1 GSIVQGS
8 AGVRIGAPTGVACS
22 VCPGGVT
29 SGHPV
34 NPLLGAKVLP
44 GETDLALPGPLP
56 FILSRTY
63 SSYRTKTPAP
73 VGSLGPGWKMPAD
86 IRLQLRDN
94 TLILSDNGGRSLY
107 FEHLFPGE
115 DGYSRSESLWL
126 VRGGVAKL
134 DEGHRLAALWQA
146 LPEELRLSPHRYLA
160 TNSPQGPWWVL
171 GWCEQVPEAD
181 EVLPAPL
188 PPYRVLTGLVDRFGR
203 TQTFHREA
211 GGEITGVT
219 DGAGRHFRLVL
230 TTQAQRAEE
239 ARQQAISGGTE
250 PSAFP
255 DTLPGYTEYGRDNGI
270 RLSAVWLTHDPEYP
284 DNLPAAPL
292 VRYGWTPRG
301 ELAAV
306 YDRSNTQVRSFTYD
320 DKYRGRMVA
329 HRHTGRPEIRY
340 RYDSDG
346 RVTEQLNPAGL
357 SYTYQY
363 EKDRITITDSL
374 DRREVL
380 HTQGEGGLKR
390 VVKKEHADGSV
401 MQSQFDAVGRLK
413 AQTDAAGRTTEY
425 SPDVV
430 TGLITRITTPDGR
443 ASAFYYNHHNQL
455 TSATGTDGLEL
466 RREYDESG
474 RLIQETAHNGDITR
488 YRYDNPHSD
497 LPCATEDATG
507 SRKTM
512 TWSRYG
518 QLLTVTD
525 CSGYVTRY
533 DHDRFGQVTAVHREE
548 GLSQYRAYDSR
559 GQLIAVKDTQGHETR
574 YEYNAA
580 GDLTAVIAPDGSR
593 NGTQYDAWGK
603 AIRTTQG
610 GLTRSME
617 YDAAGRVIRLT
628 SENGSHTTFRYDV
641 LDRLIQ
647 ETGFDGRTQRYH
659 HDLTGKLIRSEDE
672 GLVTHWHYD
681 EADRIT
687 HRTVKGE
694 PAEQW
699 QYDERGWLTQISHL
713 SEGHRVTVHYGYDE
727 KGRLTGE
734 RQTVHHPQTEALLWQ
749 HETRHAYNAQ
759 GLANR
764 CIPDSLPAV
773 EWLTYGSGWLA
784 GMKLGDT
791 PLVEYTR
798 DRLHR
803 ETLRSFGRYELT
815 TAYTSAGQL
824 QSQHLNSLQYDRD
837 YTWNDNGELIRISS
851 PRQTRSYS
859 YSDSGRLTGVHT
871 TTSNL
876 DIRIPYATD
885 PAGNRLPDPEL
896 HPDITLSMW
905 PDNRIAR
912 DAHYLYRYDRHG
924 RLTEKTDLIPEGVIR
939 TDDERTHQYHYDSQH
954 RLVHYT
960 RTQYAEP
967 LVESR
972 YLYDPLGRRVAK
984 RVWRRERDLTGWM
997 SLSRKP
1003 EVTWYGWDGDRL
1015 TTIQNDRTRIQTVY
1029 QPGSFTP
1036 LIRVE
1041 TATGELAKTQRRSLA
1056 DALQQSGGEDGGSVV
1071 FPPVLVQML
1080 DRLESEILADRVSE
1094 ESRRWLA
1101 SCGLTVE
1108 QIQNQMDPVYT
1119 PARKIHLYHCDHR
1132 GLPLAL
1138 VSTEG
1143 ATEWCAEYDEWGNL
1157 LNEENPHQLQQLIR
1171 LPGQQYDEESGLYYN
1186 RHRYYDPLQGR
1197 YITQDPIGLEGG
1209 WNQYVYA
1216 SIHPTYSI
1224 DPLGLIDKPAPVF
1237 NRELNSDAYYLAVNN
1252 CYSYALNRY
1261 GNPGSRIFGGGGLQ
1275 PGELSGKEFSK
1286 LTCSSIF
1293 EASKNDGAKD
1303 LDNGSCPSGY
1313 HKAQLFI
1320 RPHNFIG
1327 MGGDYHWYRQDA
1339 NGEWSDKQGVGAIR
1353 FRGKDPLP
1361 PIDYPEKCGTI
1372 CLPN

>member
-1 GSIVQGS
+1 MSGKPAARQGDMTQYGGSIVQGS

-44 GETDLALPGPLP
+44 GETDIALPGPLP

-160 TNSPQGPWWVL
+160 TNSPQGPWWLL
-171 GWCEQVPEAD
+171 GWCERVPEAD

-211 GGEITGVT
+211 AGEFSGEITGVT
-219 DGAGRHFRLVL
+219 DGAGRHFQLVL

-284 DNLPAAPL
+284 ENLPAAPL

-374 DRREVL
+374 NRREVL
-380 HTQGEGGLKR
+380 HTQGEAGLKR
-390 VVKKEHADGSV
+390 VVK
-401 MQSQFDAVGRLK
+401 
-413 AQTDAAGRTTEY
+413 
-425 SPDVV
+425 
-430 TGLITRITTPDGR
+430 
-443 ASAFYYNHHNQL
+443 NHP
-455 TSATGTDGLEL
+455 E
-466 RREYDESG
+466 
-474 RLIQETAHNGDITR
+474 
-488 YRYDNPHSD
+488 
-497 LPCATEDATG
+497 
-507 SRKTM
+507 
-512 TWSRYG
+512 
-518 QLLTVTD
+518 
-525 CSGYVTRY
+525 
-533 DHDRFGQVTAVHREE
+533 
-548 GLSQYRAYDSR
+548 
-559 GQLIAVKDTQGHETR
+559 
-574 YEYNAA
+574 
-580 GDLTAVIAPDGSR
+580 
-593 NGTQYDAWGK
+593 
-603 AIRTTQG
+603 
-610 GLTRSME
+610 
-617 YDAAGRVIRLT
+617 
-628 SENGSHTTFRYDV
+628 
-641 LDRLIQ
+641 
-647 ETGFDGRTQRYH
+647 
-659 HDLTGKLIRSEDE
+659 
-672 GLVTHWHYD
+672 
-681 EADRIT
+681 
-687 HRTVKGE
+687 
-694 PAEQW
+694 
-699 QYDERGWLTQISHL
+699 
-713 SEGHRVTVHYGYDE
+713 
-727 KGRLTGE
+727 
-734 RQTVHHPQTEALLWQ
+734 TEALLWQ

-791 PLVEYTR
+791 PLVDFTR

-803 ETLRSFGRYELT
+803 ETLRRFGRYELS
-815 TAYTSAGQL
+815 TAYTPAGQL

-859 YSDSGRLTGVHT
+859 YSTTGRLTGVHT
-871 TTSNL
+871 TAANL

-896 HPDITLSMW
+896 HPDSTLSMW

-924 RLTEKTDLIPEGVIR
+924 RLTEKTDLIPEGGIR
-939 TDDERTHQYHYDSQH
+939 TDDERTHRYHYDSQH

-1015 TTIQNDRTRIQTVY
+1015 TTIQNDRSRIQTIY

-1101 SCGLTVE
+1101 SCGLTVA
-1108 QIQNQMDPVYT
+1108 QMKNQMDPVYT

-1132 GLPLAL
+1132 GLPLVL
-1138 VSTEG
+1138 ISTEG

-1157 LNEENPHQLQQLIR
+1157 LNEENPHHLQQLIR

-1197 YITQDPIGLEGG
+1197 YITQDPIGLKGG
-1209 WNQYVYA
+1209 WNFYQYPLSPVN
-1216 SIHPTYSI
+1216 SM
-1224 DPLGLIDKPAPVF
+1224 DPLGL
-1237 NRELNSDAYYLAVNN
+1237 Y
-1252 CYSYALNRY
+1252 
-1261 GNPGSRIFGGGGLQ
+1261 
-1275 PGELSGKEFSK
+1275 EFK
-1286 LTCSSIF
+1286 
-1293 EASKNDGAKD
+1293 SKNIDD
-1303 LDNGSCPSGY
+1303 
-1313 HKAQLFI
+1313 
-1320 RPHNFIG
+1320 IG
-1327 MGGDYHWYRQDA
+1327 IFALAMW
-1339 NGEWSDKQGVGAIR
+1339 VM
-1353 FRGKDPLP
+1353 LP
-1361 PIDYPEKCGTI
+1361 TY
-1372 CLPN
+1372 

>member
-1 GSIVQGS
+1 
-8 AGVRIGAPTGVACS
+8 
-22 VCPGGVT
+22 
-29 SGHPV
+29 
-34 NPLLGAKVLP
+34 
-44 GETDLALPGPLP
+44 
-56 FILSRTY
+56 
-63 SSYRTKTPAP
+63 
-73 VGSLGPGWKMPAD
+73 
-86 IRLQLRDN
+86 
-94 TLILSDNGGRSLY
+94 
-107 FEHLFPGE
+107 
-115 DGYSRSESLWL
+115 
-126 VRGGVAKL
+126 
-134 DEGHRLAALWQA
+134 
-146 LPEELRLSPHRYLA
+146 
-160 TNSPQGPWWVL
+160 
-171 GWCEQVPEAD
+171 
-181 EVLPAPL
+181 
-188 PPYRVLTGLVDRFGR
+188 
-203 TQTFHREA
+203 
-211 GGEITGVT
+211 
-219 DGAGRHFRLVL
+219 
-230 TTQAQRAEE
+230 RA
-239 ARQQAISGGTE
+239 
-250 PSAFP
+250 
-255 DTLPGYTEYGRDNGI
+255 
-270 RLSAVWLTHDPEYP
+270 
-284 DNLPAAPL
+284 
-292 VRYGWTPRG
+292 
-301 ELAAV
+301 
-306 YDRSNTQVRSFTYD
+306 
-320 DKYRGRMVA
+320 
-329 HRHTGRPEIRY
+329 GRPEIRY

-346 RVTEQLNPAGL
+346 RVTEQINPAGL

-401 MQSQFDAVGRLK
+401 AQSQFDAVGRLK

-443 ASAFYYNHHNQL
+443 ASAFYYNHHSQL
-455 TSATGTDGLEL
+455 TSATGTDGLEI

-474 RLIQETAHNGDITR
+474 RLIQETAPDGDITR

-681 EADRIT
+681 EADRLT

-699 QYDERGWLTQISHL
+699 QYDERGWLTGISHL

-773 EWLTYGSGWLA
+773 EWLTYGSGWLS

-859 YSDSGRLTGVHT
+859 YSDTGRLTGVHT
-871 TTSNL
+871 TAANL

-896 HPDITLSMW
+896 HPDSTLSMW

-939 TDDERTHQYHYDSQH
+939 TDDERTHRYHYDSRH

-1041 TATGELAKTQRRSLA
+1041 TATGELAKTQRR
-1056 DALQQSGGEDGGSVV
+1056 
-1071 FPPVLVQML
+1071 
-1080 DRLESEILADRVSE
+1080 
-1094 ESRRWLA
+1094 
-1101 SCGLTVE
+1101 
-1108 QIQNQMDPVYT
+1108 
-1119 PARKIHLYHCDHR
+1119 
-1132 GLPLAL
+1132 
-1138 VSTEG
+1138 
-1143 ATEWCAEYDEWGNL
+1143 
-1157 LNEENPHQLQQLIR
+1157 
-1171 LPGQQYDEESGLYYN
+1171 
-1186 RHRYYDPLQGR
+1186 
-1197 YITQDPIGLEGG
+1197 
-1209 WNQYVYA
+1209 
-1216 SIHPTYSI
+1216 
-1224 DPLGLIDKPAPVF
+1224 
-1237 NRELNSDAYYLAVNN
+1237 
-1252 CYSYALNRY
+1252 
-1261 GNPGSRIFGGGGLQ
+1261 
-1275 PGELSGKEFSK
+1275 
-1286 LTCSSIF
+1286 
-1293 EASKNDGAKD
+1293 
-1303 LDNGSCPSGY
+1303 
-1313 HKAQLFI
+1313 
-1320 RPHNFIG
+1320 
-1327 MGGDYHWYRQDA
+1327 
-1339 NGEWSDKQGVGAIR
+1339 
-1353 FRGKDPLP
+1353 
-1361 PIDYPEKCGTI
+1361 
-1372 CLPN
+1372 

>member
-1 GSIVQGS
+1 
-8 AGVRIGAPTGVACS
+8 
-22 VCPGGVT
+22 
-29 SGHPV
+29 
-34 NPLLGAKVLP
+34 
-44 GETDLALPGPLP
+44 
-56 FILSRTY
+56 
-63 SSYRTKTPAP
+63 
-73 VGSLGPGWKMPAD
+73 
-86 IRLQLRDN
+86 
-94 TLILSDNGGRSLY
+94 
-107 FEHLFPGE
+107 
-115 DGYSRSESLWL
+115 
-126 VRGGVAKL
+126 
-134 DEGHRLAALWQA
+134 
-146 LPEELRLSPHRYLA
+146 
-160 TNSPQGPWWVL
+160 
-171 GWCEQVPEAD
+171 
-181 EVLPAPL
+181 
-188 PPYRVLTGLVDRFGR
+188 
-203 TQTFHREA
+203 
-211 GGEITGVT
+211 
-219 DGAGRHFRLVL
+219 
-230 TTQAQRAEE
+230 
-239 ARQQAISGGTE
+239 
-250 PSAFP
+250 
-255 DTLPGYTEYGRDNGI
+255 
-270 RLSAVWLTHDPEYP
+270 
-284 DNLPAAPL
+284 
-292 VRYGWTPRG
+292 
-301 ELAAV
+301 
-306 YDRSNTQVRSFTYD
+306 
-320 DKYRGRMVA
+320 
-329 HRHTGRPEIRY
+329 
-340 RYDSDG
+340 
-346 RVTEQLNPAGL
+346 
-357 SYTYQY
+357 
-363 EKDRITITDSL
+363 
-374 DRREVL
+374 
-380 HTQGEGGLKR
+380 
-390 VVKKEHADGSV
+390 
-401 MQSQFDAVGRLK
+401 
-413 AQTDAAGRTTEY
+413 
-425 SPDVV
+425 
-430 TGLITRITTPDGR
+430 ITRITTPDGR
-443 ASAFYYNHHNQL
+443 ASAFYYNHHSQL
-455 TSATGTDGLEL
+455 TSATGPDGLEL

-533 DHDRFGQVTAVHREE
+533 DHDRFGQMTAVHREE

-603 AIRTTQG
+603 PVRTTQG

-687 HRTVKGE
+687 QRTVNGE

-699 QYDERGWLTQISHL
+699 QYDERGWLTGISHL

-773 EWLTYGSGWLA
+773 EWLTYGSGWLS

-859 YSDSGRLTGVHT
+859 YSDTGRLTGVHT
-871 TTSNL
+871 TAANL

-896 HPDITLSMW
+896 HPDSTLSMW

-939 TDDERTHQYHYDSQH
+939 TDDERTHRYHYDSRH

-1056 DALQQSGGEDGGSVV
+1056 DALQQSGGEDG
-1071 FPPVLVQML
+1071 
-1080 DRLESEILADRVSE
+1080 
-1094 ESRRWLA
+1094 
-1101 SCGLTVE
+1101 
-1108 QIQNQMDPVYT
+1108 
-1119 PARKIHLYHCDHR
+1119 
-1132 GLPLAL
+1132 
-1138 VSTEG
+1138 
-1143 ATEWCAEYDEWGNL
+1143 
-1157 LNEENPHQLQQLIR
+1157 
-1171 LPGQQYDEESGLYYN
+1171 
-1186 RHRYYDPLQGR
+1186 
-1197 YITQDPIGLEGG
+1197 
-1209 WNQYVYA
+1209 
-1216 SIHPTYSI
+1216 
-1224 DPLGLIDKPAPVF
+1224 
-1237 NRELNSDAYYLAVNN
+1237 
-1252 CYSYALNRY
+1252 
-1261 GNPGSRIFGGGGLQ
+1261 
-1275 PGELSGKEFSK
+1275 
-1286 LTCSSIF
+1286 
-1293 EASKNDGAKD
+1293 
-1303 LDNGSCPSGY
+1303 
-1313 HKAQLFI
+1313 
-1320 RPHNFIG
+1320 
-1327 MGGDYHWYRQDA
+1327 
-1339 NGEWSDKQGVGAIR
+1339 
-1353 FRGKDPLP
+1353 
-1361 PIDYPEKCGTI
+1361 
-1372 CLPN
+1372 

>member
-1 GSIVQGS
+1 
-8 AGVRIGAPTGVACS
+8 
-22 VCPGGVT
+22 
-29 SGHPV
+29 
-34 NPLLGAKVLP
+34 
-44 GETDLALPGPLP
+44 
-56 FILSRTY
+56 
-63 SSYRTKTPAP
+63 
-73 VGSLGPGWKMPAD
+73 
-86 IRLQLRDN
+86 
-94 TLILSDNGGRSLY
+94 
-107 FEHLFPGE
+107 
-115 DGYSRSESLWL
+115 
-126 VRGGVAKL
+126 
-134 DEGHRLAALWQA
+134 
-146 LPEELRLSPHRYLA
+146 
-160 TNSPQGPWWVL
+160 
-171 GWCEQVPEAD
+171 
-181 EVLPAPL
+181 
-188 PPYRVLTGLVDRFGR
+188 
-203 TQTFHREA
+203 
-211 GGEITGVT
+211 
-219 DGAGRHFRLVL
+219 
-230 TTQAQRAEE
+230 
-239 ARQQAISGGTE
+239 
-250 PSAFP
+250 
-255 DTLPGYTEYGRDNGI
+255 
-270 RLSAVWLTHDPEYP
+270 
-284 DNLPAAPL
+284 
-292 VRYGWTPRG
+292 
-301 ELAAV
+301 
-306 YDRSNTQVRSFTYD
+306 
-320 DKYRGRMVA
+320 
-329 HRHTGRPEIRY
+329 
-340 RYDSDG
+340 
-346 RVTEQLNPAGL
+346 
-357 SYTYQY
+357 
-363 EKDRITITDSL
+363 
-374 DRREVL
+374 
-380 HTQGEGGLKR
+380 
-390 VVKKEHADGSV
+390 
-401 MQSQFDAVGRLK
+401 LK

-548 GLSQYRAYDSR
+548 GLSQYRTYDSR
-559 GQLIAVKDTQGHETR
+559 GQLIAVKDMQGHETR

-580 GDLTAVIAPDGSR
+580 GDLTAVMAPDGSR

-687 HRTVKGE
+687 QRTVKGE
-694 PAEQW
+694 TAEQW
-699 QYDERGWLTQISHL
+699 RYDERGWLTQISHL

-871 TTSNL
+871 TAANL

-896 HPDITLSMW
+896 HPDSTLSMW

-939 TDDERTHQYHYDSQH
+939 TDDERTHQYHYDSRH

-1071 FPPVLVQML
+1071 
-1080 DRLESEILADRVSE
+1080 
-1094 ESRRWLA
+1094 
-1101 SCGLTVE
+1101 
-1108 QIQNQMDPVYT
+1108 
-1119 PARKIHLYHCDHR
+1119 
-1132 GLPLAL
+1132 
-1138 VSTEG
+1138 
-1143 ATEWCAEYDEWGNL
+1143 
-1157 LNEENPHQLQQLIR
+1157 
-1171 LPGQQYDEESGLYYN
+1171 
-1186 RHRYYDPLQGR
+1186 
-1197 YITQDPIGLEGG
+1197 
-1209 WNQYVYA
+1209 
-1216 SIHPTYSI
+1216 
-1224 DPLGLIDKPAPVF
+1224 
-1237 NRELNSDAYYLAVNN
+1237 
-1252 CYSYALNRY
+1252 
-1261 GNPGSRIFGGGGLQ
+1261 
-1275 PGELSGKEFSK
+1275 
-1286 LTCSSIF
+1286 
-1293 EASKNDGAKD
+1293 
-1303 LDNGSCPSGY
+1303 
-1313 HKAQLFI
+1313 
-1320 RPHNFIG
+1320 
-1327 MGGDYHWYRQDA
+1327 
-1339 NGEWSDKQGVGAIR
+1339 
-1353 FRGKDPLP
+1353 
-1361 PIDYPEKCGTI
+1361 
-1372 CLPN
+1372 

>member
-1 GSIVQGS
+1 MSGKPAARQGDMTQYGGSIVQGS

-44 GETDLALPGPLP
+44 GETDIALPGPLP

-160 TNSPQGPWWVL
+160 TNSPQGPWWLL
-171 GWCEQVPEAD
+171 GWCERVPEAD

-211 GGEITGVT
+211 TGEFSGEITGVT
-219 DGAGRHFRLVL
+219 DGAWRHFRLVL

-284 DNLPAAPL
+284 ENLPAAPL

-329 HRHTGRPEIRY
+329 HRHTGRPEICY

-374 DRREVL
+374 NRREVL

-401 MQSQFDAVGRLK
+401 TQSQFDAVGRLR

-443 ASAFYYNHHNQL
+443 ASAFYYNHHSQL
-455 TSATGTDGLEL
+455 TSATGPDGLEI
-466 RREYDESG
+466 RREYDEWG
-474 RLIQETAHNGDITR
+474 RLIQETAPDGDITR

-518 QLLTVTD
+518 QLLSFTD

-533 DHDRFGQVTAVHREE
+533 DHDRFGQVTAVRREE

-580 GDLTAVIAPDGSR
+580 GDLTTVIAPDGSR

-603 AIRTTQG
+603 AICTTQG

-647 ETGFDGRTQRYH
+647 ET
-659 HDLTGKLIRSEDE
+659 
-672 GLVTHWHYD
+672 
-681 EADRIT
+681 
-687 HRTVKGE
+687 
-694 PAEQW
+694 
-699 QYDERGWLTQISHL
+699 
-713 SEGHRVTVHYGYDE
+713 
-727 KGRLTGE
+727 
-734 RQTVHHPQTEALLWQ
+734 
-749 HETRHAYNAQ
+749 
-759 GLANR
+759 
-764 CIPDSLPAV
+764 
-773 EWLTYGSGWLA
+773 
-784 GMKLGDT
+784 
-791 PLVEYTR
+791 
-798 DRLHR
+798 
-803 ETLRSFGRYELT
+803 
-815 TAYTSAGQL
+815 
-824 QSQHLNSLQYDRD
+824 
-837 YTWNDNGELIRISS
+837 
-851 PRQTRSYS
+851 
-859 YSDSGRLTGVHT
+859 
-871 TTSNL
+871 
-876 DIRIPYATD
+876 
-885 PAGNRLPDPEL
+885 
-896 HPDITLSMW
+896 
-905 PDNRIAR
+905 
-912 DAHYLYRYDRHG
+912 
-924 RLTEKTDLIPEGVIR
+924 DLIPEGVIR
-939 TDDERTHQYHYDSQH
+939 TDDERTHRYHYDSQH

-1003 EVTWYGWDGDRL
+1003 QVTWYGWDGDRL
-1015 TTIQNDRTRIQTVY
+1015 TTIQNDRTRIQTIY

-1056 DALQQSGGEDGGSVV
+1056 DTLQQSGGEDGGSVV

-1108 QIQNQMDPVYT
+1108 QMQNQMDPVYT

-1197 YITQDPIGLEGG
+1197 YITQDPIGLKGG
-1209 WNQYVYA
+1209 WNFYQYPLNPVQYIDSMGLA
-1216 SIHPTYSI
+1216 SKYGHLNNGGYGARPNKPPTP
-1224 DPLGLIDKPAPVF
+1224 DP
-1237 NRELNSDAYYLAVNN
+1237 
-1252 CYSYALNRY
+1252 
-1261 GNPGSRIFGGGGLQ
+1261 
-1275 PGELSGKEFSK
+1275 SK
-1286 LTCSSIF
+1286 LPDIAKQLRLPYPIDQASSAPNVFKTFFRALSPYDYTLYCRKWVKPNLTCTPQDDSQYPGMDTKT
-1293 EASKNDGAKD
+1293 AS
-1303 LDNGSCPSGY
+1303 
-1313 HKAQLFI
+1313 
-1320 RPHNFIG
+1320 
-1327 MGGDYHWYRQDA
+1327 DYLPQTNWPTTQ
-1339 NGEWSDKQGVGAIR
+1339 
-1353 FRGKDPLP
+1353 LP
-1361 PIDYPEKCGTI
+1361 PGYTCAEPYLFPDINKPDGPATAGIDDLGEILAKMKQRTSRGI
-1372 CLPN
+1372 RK

>member
-1 GSIVQGS
+1 
-8 AGVRIGAPTGVACS
+8 
-22 VCPGGVT
+22 
-29 SGHPV
+29 
-34 NPLLGAKVLP
+34 
-44 GETDLALPGPLP
+44 
-56 FILSRTY
+56 
-63 SSYRTKTPAP
+63 
-73 VGSLGPGWKMPAD
+73 
-86 IRLQLRDN
+86 
-94 TLILSDNGGRSLY
+94 
-107 FEHLFPGE
+107 
-115 DGYSRSESLWL
+115 
-126 VRGGVAKL
+126 
-134 DEGHRLAALWQA
+134 
-146 LPEELRLSPHRYLA
+146 
-160 TNSPQGPWWVL
+160 
-171 GWCEQVPEAD
+171 
-181 EVLPAPL
+181 
-188 PPYRVLTGLVDRFGR
+188 
-203 TQTFHREA
+203 
-211 GGEITGVT
+211 
-219 DGAGRHFRLVL
+219 
-230 TTQAQRAEE
+230 
-239 ARQQAISGGTE
+239 
-250 PSAFP
+250 
-255 DTLPGYTEYGRDNGI
+255 
-270 RLSAVWLTHDPEYP
+270 
-284 DNLPAAPL
+284 
-292 VRYGWTPRG
+292 
-301 ELAAV
+301 
-306 YDRSNTQVRSFTYD
+306 
-320 DKYRGRMVA
+320 
-329 HRHTGRPEIRY
+329 
-340 RYDSDG
+340 
-346 RVTEQLNPAGL
+346 
-357 SYTYQY
+357 
-363 EKDRITITDSL
+363 
-374 DRREVL
+374 
-380 HTQGEGGLKR
+380 
-390 VVKKEHADGSV
+390 
-401 MQSQFDAVGRLK
+401 

-443 ASAFYYNHHNQL
+443 ASAFYYNHHSQL
-455 TSATGTDGLEL
+455 TSATGTDGLEI

-474 RLIQETAHNGDITR
+474 RLIQETAPDGDITR

-559 GQLIAVKDTQGHETR
+559 GQLIAVKDMQGHETR

-681 EADRIT
+681 EADRLT

-699 QYDERGWLTQISHL
+699 QYDERGWLTGISHL

-734 RQTVHHPQTEALLWQ
+734 RQTVHHPETEALLWQ

-773 EWLTYGSGWLA
+773 EWLTYGSGWLS

-859 YSDSGRLTGVHT
+859 YSDTGRLTGVHT
-871 TTSNL
+871 TAANL

-896 HPDITLSMW
+896 HPDSTLSMW

-939 TDDERTHQYHYDSQH
+939 TDDERTHRYHYDSRH

-1080 DRLESEILADRVSE
+1080 DRLESEILTDRVSE

-1108 QIQNQMDPVYT
+1108 QMQNQMDPVYT

-1143 ATEWCAEYDEWGNL
+1143 TTAWYAEYDEWGNQ

-1186 RHRYYDPLQGR
+1186 RHRYYDPLKGR
-1197 YITQDPIGLEGG
+1197 YITQDPIGLKGG
-1209 WNQYVYA
+1209 WNFYQYPLNPI
-1216 SIHPTYSI
+1216 SEI
-1224 DPLGLIDKPAPVF
+1224 DPQGLNPLILSVVALMSCGLFSSGGVIQSGQQRRDQYGRKVNPEADKLTDEHKSGV
-1237 NRELNSDAYYLAVNN
+1237 
-1252 CYSYALNRY
+1252 
-1261 GNPGSRIFGGGGLQ
+1261 NPGGNCSPQNLSDLQNEKNRLCNQSRACAPQMLRKEILRRYEINLACASVRKQINNQCFGGGDKAHMEEENKAYKTAADCSGLI
-1275 PGELSGKEFSK
+1275 K
-1286 LTCSSIF
+1286 
-1293 EASKNDGAKD
+1293 
-1303 LDNGSCPSGY
+1303 
-1313 HKAQLFI
+1313 
-1320 RPHNFIG
+1320 
-1327 MGGDYHWYRQDA
+1327 
-1339 NGEWSDKQGVGAIR
+1339 
-1353 FRGKDPLP
+1353 
-1361 PIDYPEKCGTI
+1361 
-1372 CLPN
+1372 

>member
-1 GSIVQGS
+1 
-8 AGVRIGAPTGVACS
+8 
-22 VCPGGVT
+22 
-29 SGHPV
+29 
-34 NPLLGAKVLP
+34 
-44 GETDLALPGPLP
+44 
-56 FILSRTY
+56 
-63 SSYRTKTPAP
+63 
-73 VGSLGPGWKMPAD
+73 
-86 IRLQLRDN
+86 
-94 TLILSDNGGRSLY
+94 
-107 FEHLFPGE
+107 
-115 DGYSRSESLWL
+115 
-126 VRGGVAKL
+126 
-134 DEGHRLAALWQA
+134 
-146 LPEELRLSPHRYLA
+146 
-160 TNSPQGPWWVL
+160 
-171 GWCEQVPEAD
+171 
-181 EVLPAPL
+181 
-188 PPYRVLTGLVDRFGR
+188 
-203 TQTFHREA
+203 
-211 GGEITGVT
+211 
-219 DGAGRHFRLVL
+219 
-230 TTQAQRAEE
+230 
-239 ARQQAISGGTE
+239 
-250 PSAFP
+250 
-255 DTLPGYTEYGRDNGI
+255 
-270 RLSAVWLTHDPEYP
+270 
-284 DNLPAAPL
+284 
-292 VRYGWTPRG
+292 
-301 ELAAV
+301 
-306 YDRSNTQVRSFTYD
+306 
-320 DKYRGRMVA
+320 
-329 HRHTGRPEIRY
+329 
-340 RYDSDG
+340 
-346 RVTEQLNPAGL
+346 
-357 SYTYQY
+357 
-363 EKDRITITDSL
+363 TITDSM

-401 MQSQFDAVGRLK
+401 TQSQFDAVGRLK

-443 ASAFYYNHHNQL
+443 ASAFYYNHHSQL
-455 TSATGTDGLEL
+455 TSATGTDGLEI

-474 RLIQETAHNGDITR
+474 RLIQETAPDGDITR

-559 GQLIAVKDTQGHETR
+559 GQLIAVKDMQGHETR

-681 EADRIT
+681 EADRLT

-699 QYDERGWLTQISHL
+699 QYDERGWLTGISHL

-734 RQTVHHPQTEALLWQ
+734 RQTVHHPETEALLWQ

-773 EWLTYGSGWLA
+773 EWLTYGSGWLS

-859 YSDSGRLTGVHT
+859 YSDTGRLTGVHT
-871 TTSNL
+871 TAANL

-896 HPDITLSMW
+896 HPDSTLSMW

-939 TDDERTHQYHYDSQH
+939 TDDERTHRYHYDSRH

-1080 DRLESEILADRVSE
+1080 DRLESEILTDRVSE

-1108 QIQNQMDPVYT
+1108 QMQNQMDPVYT

-1143 ATEWCAEYDEWGNL
+1143 TTAWYAEYDEWGNQ

-1186 RHRYYDPLQGR
+1186 RHRYYDPLKGR
-1197 YITQDPIGLEGG
+1197 YITQDPIGLKGG
-1209 WNQYVYA
+1209 WNFYQYPLNPI
-1216 SIHPTYSI
+1216 SEI
-1224 DPLGLIDKPAPVF
+1224 DPQGLNPLILSVVALMSCGLFSSGGVIQSGQQRRDQYGRKVNPEADKLTDEHKSGV
-1237 NRELNSDAYYLAVNN
+1237 
-1252 CYSYALNRY
+1252 
-1261 GNPGSRIFGGGGLQ
+1261 NPGGNCSPQNLSDLQNEKNRLCNQSRACAPQMLRKEILRRYEINLACASVRKQINNQCFGGGDKAHMEEENKAYKTAADCSGLI
-1275 PGELSGKEFSK
+1275 K
-1286 LTCSSIF
+1286 
-1293 EASKNDGAKD
+1293 
-1303 LDNGSCPSGY
+1303 
-1313 HKAQLFI
+1313 
-1320 RPHNFIG
+1320 
-1327 MGGDYHWYRQDA
+1327 
-1339 NGEWSDKQGVGAIR
+1339 
-1353 FRGKDPLP
+1353 
-1361 PIDYPEKCGTI
+1361 
-1372 CLPN
+1372 

>member
-1 GSIVQGS
+1 
-8 AGVRIGAPTGVACS
+8 
-22 VCPGGVT
+22 
-29 SGHPV
+29 
-34 NPLLGAKVLP
+34 
-44 GETDLALPGPLP
+44 
-56 FILSRTY
+56 
-63 SSYRTKTPAP
+63 
-73 VGSLGPGWKMPAD
+73 M
-86 IRLQLRDN
+86 
-94 TLILSDNGGRSLY
+94 
-107 FEHLFPGE
+107 
-115 DGYSRSESLWL
+115 
-126 VRGGVAKL
+126 
-134 DEGHRLAALWQA
+134 
-146 LPEELRLSPHRYLA
+146 
-160 TNSPQGPWWVL
+160 
-171 GWCEQVPEAD
+171 
-181 EVLPAPL
+181 
-188 PPYRVLTGLVDRFGR
+188 
-203 TQTFHREA
+203 
-211 GGEITGVT
+211 
-219 DGAGRHFRLVL
+219 
-230 TTQAQRAEE
+230 
-239 ARQQAISGGTE
+239 
-250 PSAFP
+250 
-255 DTLPGYTEYGRDNGI
+255 
-270 RLSAVWLTHDPEYP
+270 
-284 DNLPAAPL
+284 
-292 VRYGWTPRG
+292 
-301 ELAAV
+301 
-306 YDRSNTQVRSFTYD
+306 
-320 DKYRGRMVA
+320 
-329 HRHTGRPEIRY
+329 
-340 RYDSDG
+340 
-346 RVTEQLNPAGL
+346 
-357 SYTYQY
+357 
-363 EKDRITITDSL
+363 
-374 DRREVL
+374 
-380 HTQGEGGLKR
+380 
-390 VVKKEHADGSV
+390 VKKEHADGSV
-401 MQSQFDAVGRLK
+401 TQSQFDAVGRLR

-443 ASAFYYNHHNQL
+443 ASAFYYNHHSQL
-455 TSATGTDGLEL
+455 TSATGPDGLEI
-466 RREYDESG
+466 RREYDEWG
-474 RLIQETAHNGDITR
+474 RLIQETAPDGDITR

-518 QLLTVTD
+518 QLLSFTD

-533 DHDRFGQVTAVHREE
+533 DHDRFGQMTAVHREE

-580 GDLTAVIAPDGSR
+580 GDLTTVIAPDGSR

-603 AIRTTQG
+603 AICTTQG

-681 EADRIT
+681 EADRLT

-694 PAEQW
+694 TAERW
-699 QYDERGWLTQISHL
+699 QYDERGWLTDISHI

-773 EWLTYGSGWLA
+773 EWLAYGSGWLA

-791 PLVEYTR
+791 PLVDFTR

-803 ETLRSFGRYELT
+803 KTLRRFGRYELT
-815 TAYTSAGQL
+815 TAYTPAGQL

-871 TTSNL
+871 TAANL

-896 HPDITLSMW
+896 HPDSTLSMW

-912 DAHYLYRYDRHG
+912 DAHYLYWYDRHG

-939 TDDERTHQYHYDSQH
+939 TDDERTHRYHYDSQH

-960 RTQYAEP
+960 RTQYEEP

-1003 EVTWYGWDGDRL
+1003 QVTWYGWDGDRL
-1015 TTIQNDRTRIQTVY
+1015 TTIQNDRTRIQTIY

-1101 SCGLTVE
+1101 SCGLTVA
-1108 QIQNQMDPVYT
+1108 QMQSQMDPVYT

-1138 VSTEG
+1138 ISKEG

-1186 RHRYYDPLQGR
+1186 RHRYYDPLHGR
-1197 YITQDPIGLEGG
+1197 YITQDPIGLKGG
-1209 WNQYVYA
+1209 WNFYQYPLNPVINVDPQGLVDINLYPESDLIHSVA
-1216 SIHPTYSI
+1216 DEINIPGVFTIGGHGTPTSIESATRSI
-1224 DPLGLIDKPAPVF
+1224 M
-1237 NRELNSDAYYLAVNN
+1237 
-1252 CYSYALNRY
+1252 
-1261 GNPGSRIFGGGGLQ
+1261 
-1275 PGELSGKEFSK
+1275 
-1286 LTCSSIF
+1286 T
-1293 EASKNDGAKD
+1293 AKD
-1303 LDNGSCPSGY
+1303 LAYLIKFDGNYKDGMTVWLFSCNTGKGQNSFASQLAKELHTNVIGPDTLWTWWGRGTNGKLKMDTVLTAPTNLNSNKDLMAITTKDLGNWITYGPSG
-1313 HKAQLFI
+1313 HPI
-1320 RPHNFIG
+1320 SN
-1327 MGGDYHWYRQDA
+1327 M
-1339 NGEWSDKQGVGAIR
+1339 QGT
-1353 FRGKDPLP
+1353 
-1361 PIDYPEKCGTI
+1361 PEKPSDI
-1372 CLPN
+1372 R

>member
-1 GSIVQGS
+1 
-8 AGVRIGAPTGVACS
+8 
-22 VCPGGVT
+22 
-29 SGHPV
+29 
-34 NPLLGAKVLP
+34 
-44 GETDLALPGPLP
+44 
-56 FILSRTY
+56 
-63 SSYRTKTPAP
+63 
-73 VGSLGPGWKMPAD
+73 
-86 IRLQLRDN
+86 
-94 TLILSDNGGRSLY
+94 
-107 FEHLFPGE
+107 
-115 DGYSRSESLWL
+115 
-126 VRGGVAKL
+126 
-134 DEGHRLAALWQA
+134 
-146 LPEELRLSPHRYLA
+146 
-160 TNSPQGPWWVL
+160 
-171 GWCEQVPEAD
+171 
-181 EVLPAPL
+181 
-188 PPYRVLTGLVDRFGR
+188 
-203 TQTFHREA
+203 
-211 GGEITGVT
+211 
-219 DGAGRHFRLVL
+219 
-230 TTQAQRAEE
+230 RA
-239 ARQQAISGGTE
+239 
-250 PSAFP
+250 
-255 DTLPGYTEYGRDNGI
+255 
-270 RLSAVWLTHDPEYP
+270 
-284 DNLPAAPL
+284 
-292 VRYGWTPRG
+292 
-301 ELAAV
+301 
-306 YDRSNTQVRSFTYD
+306 
-320 DKYRGRMVA
+320 
-329 HRHTGRPEIRY
+329 GRPEIRY

-401 MQSQFDAVGRLK
+401 AQSQFDAVGRLK

-443 ASAFYYNHHNQL
+443 ASAFYYNHHSQL
-455 TSATGTDGLEL
+455 TSATGPDGLEI

-474 RLIQETAHNGDITR
+474 RLIQETAPDGDITR

-681 EADRIT
+681 EADRLT

-699 QYDERGWLTQISHL
+699 QYDERGWLTGISHL

-773 EWLTYGSGWLA
+773 EWLTYGSGWLS

-859 YSDSGRLTGVHT
+859 YSDTGRLTGVHT
-871 TTSNL
+871 TAANL

-896 HPDITLSMW
+896 HPDSTLSMW

-939 TDDERTHQYHYDSQH
+939 TDDERTHRYHYDSRH

-1041 TATGELAKTQRRSLA
+1041 TATGE
-1056 DALQQSGGEDGGSVV
+1056 
-1071 FPPVLVQML
+1071 
-1080 DRLESEILADRVSE
+1080 
-1094 ESRRWLA
+1094 
-1101 SCGLTVE
+1101 
-1108 QIQNQMDPVYT
+1108 
-1119 PARKIHLYHCDHR
+1119 
-1132 GLPLAL
+1132 
-1138 VSTEG
+1138 
-1143 ATEWCAEYDEWGNL
+1143 
-1157 LNEENPHQLQQLIR
+1157 
-1171 LPGQQYDEESGLYYN
+1171 
-1186 RHRYYDPLQGR
+1186 
-1197 YITQDPIGLEGG
+1197 
-1209 WNQYVYA
+1209 
-1216 SIHPTYSI
+1216 
-1224 DPLGLIDKPAPVF
+1224 
-1237 NRELNSDAYYLAVNN
+1237 
-1252 CYSYALNRY
+1252 
-1261 GNPGSRIFGGGGLQ
+1261 
-1275 PGELSGKEFSK
+1275 
-1286 LTCSSIF
+1286 
-1293 EASKNDGAKD
+1293 
-1303 LDNGSCPSGY
+1303 
-1313 HKAQLFI
+1313 
-1320 RPHNFIG
+1320 
-1327 MGGDYHWYRQDA
+1327 
-1339 NGEWSDKQGVGAIR
+1339 
-1353 FRGKDPLP
+1353 
-1361 PIDYPEKCGTI
+1361 
-1372 CLPN
+1372 